1 MKAQPHHQGIT
12 LVPVKTKRQLR
23 KFIMFP
29 WKIYKKDP
37 NWVPPIISEQK
48 KFFNKKKN
56 PYFKHSEAQLFLAY
70 RMHQVIGRISAHTN
84 TRHNQFHH
92 DRTGF
97 IGFFECI
104 NSLRGAEAL
113 FNAAEM
119 WLKEKGCD
127 RIWGPENFSV
137 NHNVGLLVQGFNQP
151 PVFEMT
157 YNPKYYI
164 RLFEGSGFKK
174 IQDLYAWKTN
184 LEEKPPKRVQDVALL
199 ARTMPGLV
207 VRKIDIKHI
216 QKEAEKIISIYNQA
230 WDKNWGAVP
239 LTPEESKKTIHDLLK
254 IANPDYLW
262 IAEINGQTVGTAI
275 CMPNIN
281 EQLIHLNGRLLS
293 PRTIRMMIRHKNKFE
308 SYRVFIMG
316 VLEEFRHFGIDSLM
330 YYMLYE
336 QAIKDG
342 VKWGE
347 MSWILESNTV
357 MNHIIEQLGAERY
370 KTYRIYERKIGV

>member
-1 MKAQPHHQGIT
+1 MKAQLDQQGIT

-37 NWVPPIISEQK
+37 NWVPPVISEQK
-48 KFFNKKKN
+48 KFLNKKKN
-56 PYFKHSEAQLFLAY
+56 PYFRHSEAQLFLAY

-104 NSLRGAEAL
+104 NSLRGAAAL
-113 FNAAEM
+113 FNAAEI

-216 QKEAEKIISIYNQA
+216 QKEAEKIITIYNQA
-230 WDKNWGAVP
+230 WDKNWGSVP

-254 IANPDYLW
+254 IANPNYLW
-262 IAEINGQTVGTAI
+262 IAEINGQAVGTAI
-275 CMPNIN
+275 CLPNVN

-308 SYRVFIMG
+308 SYRVLIMG

-330 YYMLYE
+330 YYMLFE
-336 QAIKDG
+336 QALKDG

-357 MNHIIEQLGAERY
+357 MNHIIASMGAEQY
-370 KTYRIYERKIGV
+370 KTYRIYERKIEI

>member
-1 MKAQPHHQGIT
+1 MKAQLDHQGIT
-12 LVPVKTKRQLR
+12 IVPVKTKRQLR

-37 NWVPPIISEQK
+37 NWVPPVISEQK

-56 PYFKHSEAQLFLAY
+56 PYFRHSEAQLFLAY
-70 RMHQVIGRISAHTN
+70 RMRQVIGRISAHTN

-104 NSLRGAEAL
+104 NSLRGAAAL
-113 FNAAEM
+113 FNAAEL

-137 NHNVGLLVQGFNQP
+137 NHNVGLLIQGFNKP

-164 RLFEGSGFKK
+164 RLFEGSGFTK
-174 IQDLYAWKTN
+174 IQDLYAWKAN
-184 LEEKPPKRVQDVALL
+184 LEEKPPKKIQDVALL

-207 VRKIDIKHI
+207 VRKIDTRHV

-239 LTPEESKKTIHDLLK
+239 LTPEEAKKTIHDLLK

-262 IAEINGQTVGTAI
+262 IAEINGQAVGTAI
-275 CMPNIN
+275 CLPNVN

-330 YYMLYE
+330 YHMLYE
-336 QAIKDG
+336 QALKDG
-342 VKWGE
+342 VKWAE

-357 MNHIIEQLGAERY
+357 MNHIIASLGAERY
-370 KTYRIYERKIGV
+370 KTYRIYERKIVE